1 MDPRFWSQWQDTF
14 RRHGLTPLMLSLLE
28 DGGIFRH
35 FISQAMLAV
44 APFFFHNAAS
54 WQAFADM
61 LEDPAIALS
70 FAEHLR
76 EEDA

>member
-1 MDPRFWSQWQDTF
+1 LLAMDPRFWSQWQDTF

-28 DGGIFRH
+28 DGG
-35 FISQAMLAV
+35 S
-44 APFFFHNAAS
+44 AAS

>member
-1 MDPRFWSQWQDTF
+1 
-14 RRHGLTPLMLSLLE
+14 
-28 DGGIFRH
+28 
-35 FISQAMLAV
+35 MLAV
-44 APFFFHNAAS
+44 APFFNHSAAS

>member
-1 MDPRFWSQWQDTF
+1 MAVLDAELVRA
-14 RRHGLTPLMLSLLE
+14 GLPPLANPVLCTKK
-28 DGGIFRH
+28 
-35 FISQAMLAV
+35 
-44 APFFFHNAAS
+44 
-54 WQAFADM
+54 AFADM